1 MRFCRS
7 APLCFYPRIRLDA
20 GGFRTLWAARV
31 QNALGVM
38 RPISRTVRP
47 LIGPRPERPQF
58 VDLFGERIERY
69 DDRHRVKSGVTAWA
83 QVSAPSR

>member
-1 MRFCRS
+1 
-7 APLCFYPRIRLDA
+7 
-20 GGFRTLWAARV
+20 
-31 QNALGVM
+31 M